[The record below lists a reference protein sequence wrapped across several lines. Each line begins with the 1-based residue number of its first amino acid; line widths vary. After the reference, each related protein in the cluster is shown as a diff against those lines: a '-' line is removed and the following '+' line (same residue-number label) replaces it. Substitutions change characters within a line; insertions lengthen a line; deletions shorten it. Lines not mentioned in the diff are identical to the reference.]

1 LVRVKVT
8 VPEEAAETAREVR
21 AVPRRISKMSRLV
34 SVLRLESVQGDYVS
48 MASGN
53 DWYVLRLQY
62 LKKRQKRL
70 EKRQLCR
77 VARVEPGLAQG
88 AQKER
93 ERKPKQLL

>member
-1 LVRVKVT
+1 
-8 VPEEAAETAREVR
+8 
-21 AVPRRISKMSRLV
+21 M
-34 SVLRLESVQGDYVS
+34 
-48 MASGN
+48 
-53 DWYVLRLQY
+53 W
-62 LKKRQKRL
+62 QKRL